1 MKEKVLFFDR
11 FILQVRRNNKSI
23 NAIEKELGYPRNS
36 LNNYKNGGEPS
47 GSRLVEIAEY
57 FNVSPEFLIGKQKN
71 SAIAEE
77 FNILPKEY
85 FRQLRESQK
94 KELILVITKWIIDE
108 FVMDEK

>member
-11 FILQVRRNNKSI
+11 FILQVRKSNKSI

-57 FNVSPEFLIGKQKN
+57 FNVSPEFLIGKEKN
-71 SAIAEE
+71 STIAEE

-94 KELILVITKWIIDE
+94 KELVLIITKWIIDE

>member
-11 FILQVRRNNKSI
+11 FMLQVKRNNKSI

-57 FNVSPEFLIGKQKN
+57 FKVSPEYLIGKEKK
-71 SAIAEE
+71 SAEAED
-77 FNILPKEY
+77 FTLFPKEY
-85 FRQLRESQK
+85 FKQLKVSQK
-94 KELILVITKWIIDE
+94 KELIFGIINSIVDGLE
-108 FVMDEK
+108 VDEK